1 MLSRF
6 IVITIIWLLIDLY
19 VFQTVKTA
27 FNGLNSNASNILL
40 WSYWIIDL
48 IIIAIIFYLGAI
60 GKFSHGPTKNV
71 NWIMGLMI
79 LTLVPKLVVLP
90 FLIIE
95 DLVRMIQGFYSYL
108 SFKINSNGM
117 NKNSFFPERRKI
129 ISQLALGIAAI
140 PLTGILYGLIKGK
153 YDYRVHRVKLT
164 FKDLPDSFHG
174 FTITQ
179 LSDIHSGSFDNPAA
193 VQRGIDI
200 ANAQNSDLIV
210 FTGDLVNNHADEM
223 TPWIDHF
230 SQLTAPHGKY
240 SILGNHDYG
249 DYIPWESSKAK
260 AENLENL
267 KDMHQKIGFQ
277 LLLNEHQFIEINGEK
292 IALIGVENWGAK
304 GFVKHGD
311 LDKASDNLDHDVFK
325 VLLSHDPSHWDAV
338 VLNHDK
344 HFHLTLSGHTHG
356 MQFGIEIPGFKWS
369 PVKYLYPQWA
379 GAYEKKDKFIY
390 VNRGFGFLA
399 FPGRVGILPEITVIE
414 LTKG

>member
-27 FNGLNSNASNILL
+27 FNGLNSNAYNILL
-40 WSYWIIDL
+40 WSYWIIDF
-48 IIIAIIFYLGAI
+48 IIISIIYYLAAT
-60 GKFSHGPTKNV
+60 GKFANGPTQNV

-79 LTLVPKLVVLP
+79 LTLVPKLAVLP

-95 DLVRMIQGFYSYL
+95 DFVRTIQGVYSYF
-108 SFKINSNGM
+108 SV
-117 NKNSFFPERRKI
+117 KNIQQFLPERRKI
-129 ISQLALGIAAI
+129 ISQLALSIAAI
-140 PLTGILYGLIKGK
+140 PLTGIIYGLIKGK

-164 FKDLPDSFHG
+164 FKDLPESFHG

-179 LSDIHSGSFDNPAA
+179 LSDIHSGSFDDPVA

-200 ANAQNSDLIV
+200 TNAQKSDLIV
-210 FTGDLVNNHADEM
+210 FTGDLVNNHANEM
-223 TPWIDHF
+223 APWIDHF

-249 DYIPWESSKAK
+249 DYILWESQKAK
-260 AENLENL
+260 EENLENL
-267 KDMHQKIGFQ
+267 KNVHQKIGFQ
-277 LLLNEHQFIEINGEK
+277 LLLNEHQFIEKNGEK
-292 IALIGVENWGAK
+292 IALVGVENWGAK

-311 LDKASDNLDHDVFK
+311 LNKASDNLENDVFK
-325 VLLSHDPSHWDAV
+325 VLLSHDPSHWDAI
-338 VLNHDK
+338 VLDHDK

-369 PVKYLYPQWA
+369 PVKFLYPQWA
-379 GAYEKKDKFIY
+379 GAYEKKNKFIY

-414 LTKG
+414 LIKG